1 MRLRFWLAKAGA
13 VTVKI
18 LIHLGSVSFFAV
30 PLPSVHYPDAGAD
43 PGPQEAWPP
52 GAAHGPYGGGGRTQ
66 EPPAGHPERHCAG
79 PPSRIERELWAGLGI
94 DVDRA
99 GS

>member
-13 VTVKI
+13 VAMEM
-18 LIHLGSVSFFAV
+18 LIHAGLGFFTV
-30 PLPSVHYPDAGAD
+30 GPLPGVHYPDSGAGPDA
-43 PGPQEAWPP
+43 QEAWPP

-66 EPPAGHPERHCAG
+66 EPPAAHPERHCAS